1 MLDGS
6 CPLCQIGPGMVQ
18 CAKPM
23 QTVSDATIA
32 GTGRTTRKGCATL
45 ADSRAAFV
53 PMTDPRLDVLLLDC
67 PGLRLTT
74 EPADLEHYGRDWTRR
89 WSPAPLAVALPGSV
103 EEVQAILRWASA
115 QGVAVV
121 PSGGRTGLSG
131 GAVAAHGELVLSLER
146 MNKPLAFDAVD
157 RTLTVQAGMA
167 LEAVHN
173 AAREHGLIYPV
184 DFAARGSCSIGGNI
198 ATNAG
203 GIRVIRYGNT
213 REWIA
218 GLKVVTASGELLELN
233 KGLIKNSS
241 GYDFRQLLIASEG
254 TLGVI
259 VEATLK
265 LTDPPPAS
273 NVMLLALPSFEVL
286 MQVFAAFRERIQLQA
301 FEFFTDR
308 ALEHVLAH
316 GAQAPF
322 AEVHPFYVVTEFA
335 AGDDAQEAAAMAAF
349 EACMEQGWVSD
360 GVVSQS
366 DAQAAQLWRLREG
379 ITEAVARYK
388 PYKNDVSVRISAM
401 PAFMARTQALIG
413 EAYPHVDVVWFGH
426 IGDGNLHI
434 NVLKPDATDDAQF
447 LQQCEHVTKLLAQVL
462 KDFGGSISAEH
473 GIGLVK
479 KGYLDSTRG
488 AAEIALMKAVKRAFD
503 PQGLLNPGK
512 LFDL

>member
-1 MLDGS
+1 M
-6 CPLCQIGPGMVQ
+6 
-18 CAKPM
+18 
-23 QTVSDATIA
+23 VSDATMWLVYA
-32 GTGRTTRKGCATL
+32 RRAVARPTVVRYALGVPGL
-45 ADSRAAFV
+45 AFDS
-53 PMTDPRLDVLLLDC
+53 MTDPRLDSLLQDC
-67 PGLRLTT
+67 PGLRLATD
-74 EPADLEHYGRDWTRR
+74 PADLEHYGRDWTRR
-89 WSPAPLAVALPGSV
+89 WTPAPLAVALPSSV
-103 EEVQAILRWASA
+103 EQVQAILRWASA
-115 QGVAVV
+115 EGVAVV

-131 GAVAAHGELVLSLER
+131 GAVAARGELVLSLER
-146 MNKPLAFDAVD
+146 MNKVLAFDAVD

-173 AAREHGLIYPV
+173 AAREHGLQYPV

-254 TLGVI
+254 TLAVI

-286 MQVFAAFRERIQLQA
+286 MQVFAAFRERMQLQA

-322 AEVHPFYVVTEFA
+322 EQVYPFYVVTEFA
-335 AGDDAQEAAAMAAF
+335 AGDPEQEAAAMAAF

-366 DAQAAQLWRLREG
+366 DGQAAQLWRLREG

-401 PAFMARTQALIG
+401 PAFMARTQGLIG
-413 EAYPHVDVVWFGH
+413 EAYPHFDVVWFGH

-434 NVLKPDATDDAQF
+434 NVLKPDGTGDAEF
-447 LQQCEHVTKLLAQVL
+447 LQQCEHVTTLLAQVL
-462 KDFGGSISAEH
+462 KEFDGSISAEH

-479 KGYLDSTRG
+479 KGYLDSTRS
-488 AAEIALMKAVKRAFD
+488 AAEIALMKAVKHAFD

>member
-1 MLDGS
+1 
-6 CPLCQIGPGMVQ
+6 
-18 CAKPM
+18 
-23 QTVSDATIA
+23 
-32 GTGRTTRKGCATL
+32 
-45 ADSRAAFV
+45 
-53 PMTDPRLDVLLLDC
+53 MTDPRLELLLQDC

-74 EPADLEHYGRDWTRR
+74 EPAELEHYGRDWTRR
-89 WSPAPLAVALPGSV
+89 WTPAPLAIALPGSV
-103 EEVQAILRWASA
+103 EQVQAILRWASA

-131 GAVAAHGELVLSLER
+131 GAVAANGELVLSLER

-173 AAREHGLIYPV
+173 AALEHGLIYPV

-218 GLKVVTASGELLELN
+218 GLKVVTANGELLELN

-286 MQVFAAFRERIQLQA
+286 MQVFAAFRERMQLQA

-335 AGDDAQEAAAMAAF
+335 AGDEVQEAAAMAAF

-413 EAYPHVDVVWFGH
+413 EAYPHFDVVWFGH

-462 KDFGGSISAEH
+462 KDFDGSISAEH

-488 AAEIALMKAVKRAFD
+488 EAEIALMKAVKRAFD

-512 LFDL
+512 VFDL